1 MKKECDGLGKGE
13 RGCDGLG
20 KGKKLLGKGRKRWDR
35 LNMDKER

>member
-20 KGKKLLGKGRKRWDR
+20 KGKELSGKGRKRWDR
-35 LNMDKER
+35 LNMNKEG